1 MLTCNPLRLRLLLC
15 LGAPLGTGTPIAA
28 QVVDPI
34 QDVLNS
40 GRQAYNNLNFRAA
53 DSIAMVALELPA
65 LRRSHRLQA
74 LQLAAAAR
82 YPESA
87 GDQYADSAMS
97 ALRRYVRIAPTAPI
111 NRALTWRGLDSLLAE
126 ARRTTFGAS
135 VSVPDITP
143 IEGVN
148 GRVSLPVAATRPAHF
163 ALRVWKQGDEG
174 PGELVDSIGPVELGV
189 LRMAPVVS
197 DFPRFGS
204 GNYRLQVVATDPTT
218 GERLNHVIQGEFVTP
233 PVPLVEVPEQV
244 DPNALLPERSRPNRA
259 ASLIS
264 GGLVGA
270 IVIASARLLRPAA
283 LADAPVEPESR
294 SVPIGVGLA
303 VLATG
308 ASWYLDRGKLIE
320 PNVDA
325 NLRLLRDFTARRSA
339 LMTENERLRVA
350 YRGEVRLTQEEW

>member
-1 MLTCNPLRLRLLLC
+1 MHTYSPFWLRLLLA
-15 LGAPLGTGTPIAA
+15 LGAALGIGTPVAA

-34 QDVLNS
+34 QDLLDG

-53 DSIAMVALELPA
+53 DSIAMVALERPE

-111 NRALTWRGLDSLLAE
+111 ARDLTWRGLDSLLAE

-135 VSVPDITP
+135 VSVPGTTA

-148 GRVSLPVAATRPAHF
+148 GRVSFPVAATRPAHF
-163 ALRVWKQGDEG
+163 ALRVWRQGDEG
-174 PGELVDSIGPVELGV
+174 PGELVDSIGPLELGV

-197 DFPRFGS
+197 DFPRFAS
-204 GNYRLQVVATDPTT
+204 GNYRLQIMATDPTT
-218 GERLNHVIQGEFVTP
+218 GEQLNHVLRGEFVTP

-244 DPNALLPERSRPNRA
+244 DPNALLPERSRPNRVG
-259 ASLIS
+259 SLIS
-264 GGLVGA
+264 GGLVGGL
-270 IVIASARLLRPAA
+270 VIASARLLRPVA
-283 LADAPVEPESR
+283 LADASVKPESR

-303 VLATG
+303 VLTTA
-308 ASWYLDRGKLIE
+308 ASWYLDRGKLIA

-325 NLRLLRDFTARRSA
+325 NLRLLREFTARRSA

-350 YRGEVRLTQEEW
+350 YRGEVRLAQEEW